1 MLEVEIQQCLES
13 LEKTVDGV
21 EDSLLVLCRVTPER
35 RVRTQDFDARV
46 MGELCVEGIR
56 RDQIMA
62 LPSVLNYRIWSSTGP
77 RSLPSLARRGPS
89 TKLRKSL
96 FGPVDHAE
104 NLRFVREEL
113 DKISREDS
121 ERWNFDF
128 AAEQPQ
134 EGRYEW
140 TAVGDAA
147 ATESSQPTRL
157 TCLTASANNKKQV
170 KRLQT
175 SPPGK
180 LKQTLCTD
188 FFRLSSAKTRS
199 AFSADTKLVDSAKY
213 ARLRLSETSLSESK
227 ENATLNHREN
237 ANNCVEMR

>member
-1 MLEVEIQQCLES
+1 
-13 LEKTVDGV
+13 
-21 EDSLLVLCRVTPER
+21 
-35 RVRTQDFDARV
+35 

-62 LPSVLNYRIWSSTGP
+62 LPSVLNYRIWSSAGP
-77 RSLPSLARRGPS
+77 RSLPGLARRGPS

-128 AAEQPQ
+128 ATEQPQ

-140 TAVGDAA
+140 AAVGEA
-147 ATESSQPTRL
+147 ATESSQSTRL
-157 TCLTASANNKKQV
+157 TCLTAATSNKKQV
-170 KRLQT
+170 KRLQA

-188 FFRLSSAKTRS
+188 FFRITSSKTRS
-199 AFSADTKLVDSAKY
+199 AFSADTKLFDSAKY
-213 ARLRLSETSLSESK
+213 ARLRLSEASLSESK
-227 ENATLNHREN
+227 ENATLSHREN

>member
-1 MLEVEIQQCLES
+1 
-13 LEKTVDGV
+13 
-21 EDSLLVLCRVTPER
+21 
-35 RVRTQDFDARV
+35 

-56 RDQIMA
+56 RNQIMA
-62 LPSVLNYRIWSSTGP
+62 LPSVLNYRIWSSAGP
-77 RSLPSLARRGPS
+77 RSLPGLARRGPS

-128 AAEQPQ
+128 ATEQPQ

-140 TAVGDAA
+140 AAVGEVAA
-147 ATESSQPTRL
+147 EAKQTSPL
-157 TCLTASANNKKQV
+157 TCLTNKKQV

-175 SPPGK
+175 DLPANM
-180 LKQTLCTD
+180 KQRLCTD
-188 FFRLSSAKTRS
+188 YFRKTSHKTQRTAPKVKDSILSSSNKMNITKT
-199 AFSADTKLVDSAKY
+199 
-213 ARLRLSETSLSESK
+213 SK
-227 ENATLNHREN
+227 
-237 ANNCVEMR
+237 V